1 MRFDVVP
8 LNPYRSPV
16 ANDSRLEPAFSRQ
29 RIAKIYGDQYP
40 PGFRSGVI
48 VVTPGNPFLLYM
60 FFHQGY
66 LQSVYVLGE
75 RFTFACRGPFY
86 VKVSAT

>member
-29 RIAKIYGDQYP
+29 RVAKIYGDQYP

-48 VVTPGNPFLLYM
+48 VVTPGNPVLLRK
-60 FFHQGY
+60 FFHRGY
-66 LQSVYVLGE
+66 APLVYVPGE
-75 RFTFACRGPFY
+75 
-86 VKVSAT
+86 